1 MKVRNSI
8 LKTILMKDFFSQYL
22 EQSRQDVK
30 DKYQY
35 PGPVVT
41 ISRECGC
48 SAKRIATKLS
58 KILTGYNYQ
67 SETKTDVEWRWVSK
81 EIIEMAAQE
90 LEMDPE
96 KIRNVFLGETKYSFH
111 ESHNAFLYT
120 DVYDA
125 DDQKVIDTTKSVIRN
140 ICEEGHCIIV
150 GRAASVIAQ
159 DIPKRLSVRL
169 QAPLD
174 WRINRI
180 MQISNVSWA
189 EAQEYVLEIDRQR
202 NLFVEHVAGRKLE
215 NNDFDII
222 FNYSTL
228 PDDQIV
234 DVIVNVLKNKKII
247 VNSEDD

>member
-1 MKVRNSI
+1 
-8 LKTILMKDFFSQYL
+8 MKDFLNHYL
-22 EQSRQDVK
+22 EHAGQEVK
-30 DKYQY
+30 GKYQY

-58 KILTGYNYQ
+58 KILTGYNYL

-90 LEMDPE
+90 LEMDPD
-96 KIRNVFLGETKYSFH
+96 KIRNVFLGEAKQSIH
-111 ESHNAFLYT
+111 EVTTAFSNSK
-120 DVYDA
+120 VYDA
-125 DDQKVIDTTKSVIRN
+125 DDQEVIDTVKAVVRS
-140 ICEEGHCIIV
+140 ICEEGHYIIV
-150 GRAASVIAQ
+150 GRAASVIAH
-159 DIPKRLSVRL
+159 DIPKRLSVKL

-180 MQISNVSWA
+180 MQISNMSWA
-189 EAQEYVLEIDRQR
+189 DAQEYVLEVDRQR
-202 NLFVEHVAGRKLE
+202 NLFVEHVAGRKLD

-222 FNYSTL
+222 FNYSTML
-228 PDDQIV
+228 DDQIV

-247 VNSEDD
+247 ANSEED